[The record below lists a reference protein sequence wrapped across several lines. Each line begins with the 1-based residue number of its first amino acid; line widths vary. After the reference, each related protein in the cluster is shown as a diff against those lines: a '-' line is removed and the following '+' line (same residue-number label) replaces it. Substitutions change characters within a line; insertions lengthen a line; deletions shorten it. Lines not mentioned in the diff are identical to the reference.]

1 MSNDEFAK
9 SCLSLPDDAPML
21 ARKALG
27 LPHGAPLRIAYV
39 CGPGDA
45 VGTFE
50 HWMRG
55 MHDPRTPVIAYSAMF
70 YSLVESLDARALL
83 LVEQDRQPNATDPR
97 FSFVHTAHPR
107 GRRGL
112 DYRRDQAAFTRSV
125 LQALSAW
132 PADVIVVG
140 TDAPASLVA
149 RLPRESRIVLTAH
162 NVFWPMGTRP
172 TGLRKRASLWF
183 HSRALRRVRSAV
195 CTSRECALQTAAL
208 GGDINRMFVETPQIL
223 PEFFPHTAA
232 RSACERLLFLGRI
245 EPNKGVFDL
254 IEAFNAISSDFSE
267 LRLDIAGTG
276 SADENLRRAVARSPS
291 ADRIRVHGLLN
302 AREVHGLLDA
312 SDLLICP
319 TRSDFTEGLALVV
332 IEAAVHGVPSVV
344 SSIVPARDLL
354 DGACQVFPANDVE
367 ALTEILRSLA
377 GDRAALRAHSEAALA
392 HRPQFL
398 DRSRSWGSQLY
409 KAILA

>member
-21 ARKALG
+21 VRKALG

-162 NVFWPMGTRP
+162 NVFWPMG
-172 TGLRKRASLWF
+172 
-183 HSRALRRVRSAV
+183 
-195 CTSRECALQTAAL
+195 
-208 GGDINRMFVETPQIL
+208 
-223 PEFFPHTAA
+223 
-232 RSACERLLFLGRI
+232 
-245 EPNKGVFDL
+245 
-254 IEAFNAISSDFSE
+254 
-267 LRLDIAGTG
+267 
-276 SADENLRRAVARSPS
+276 
-291 ADRIRVHGLLN
+291 
-302 AREVHGLLDA
+302 
-312 SDLLICP
+312 
-319 TRSDFTEGLALVV
+319 
-332 IEAAVHGVPSVV
+332 AVHGVPSVV